1 MLFPLV
7 LTDISQMQGPSERL
21 GSTITADK
29 WPAKTDVPKAEP
41 SSELPTLDARW
52 ACRATRPPSLGAE
65 RPLPAVQWLTS
76 VDKSH
81 RPKSERMAGMGGE
94 ETFFVI
100 RPVDPSKMVPK
111 LDGV

>member
-1 MLFPLV
+1 
-7 LTDISQMQGPSERL
+7 MQGPSERL
-21 GSTITADK
+21 GSTITAAK
-29 WPAKTDVPKAEP
+29 WPAKTDGAE
-41 SSELPTLDARW
+41 SRTFLRIAYLR
-52 ACRATRPPSLGAE
+52 RSLGVQGPPGRRPSVLSVRFRPIGRPVAE
-65 RPLPAVQWLTS
+65 TS

-111 LDGV
+111 LAGV